1 MDLFSRRV
9 LMTGSPAEYTS
20 WAIDMC
26 EYVNGKIENPVS
38 LWAAGFGAPVGT
50 MVYSTWVDGLAG
62 VQANFAALAEDAEYM
77 QKVSAAQSMVG
88 APSEDSLGQVI
99 HGEPA
104 GDRAGVGSAA
114 VITSAV
120 IANGAY
126 AAAIGWGVE
135 MAQLGE
141 KITGL
146 PSLFM
151 MNRYGTFG
159 EVLWVFVAPDA
170 ASLQSSGDA
179 VNADAD
185 YMAKLEDVGNL
196 FVPGSGHRTM
206 ASRIA

>member
-26 EYVNGKIENPVS
+26 EFVNGKIENPVS
-38 LWAAGFGAPVGT
+38 LWSVGFGAPVGT
-50 MVYSTWVDGLAG
+50 MVFSTWVDGLAG
-62 VQANFAALAEDAEYM
+62 VQANFAALAADAEYM

-104 GDRAGVGSAA
+104 GDRAGVGAAA

-120 IANGAY
+120 VANGAY

-141 KITGL
+141 KVTGM
-146 PSLFM
+146 PSLFL
-151 MNRYGTFG
+151 MNRFGTFG
-159 EVLWVFVAPDA
+159 ELMWVYVAPDA
-170 ASLQSSGDA
+170 AALDAAGNA

-196 FVPGSGHRTM
+196 FVPGSGHRTS
-206 ASRIA
+206 ATRIA